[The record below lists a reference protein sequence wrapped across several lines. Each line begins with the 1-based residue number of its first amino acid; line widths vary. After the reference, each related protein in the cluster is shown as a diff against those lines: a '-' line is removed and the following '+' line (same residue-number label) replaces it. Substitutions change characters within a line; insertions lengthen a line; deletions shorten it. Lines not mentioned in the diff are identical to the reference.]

1 MSEAREHLKVLS
13 VSHDP
18 PLASLGSV
26 ITIRVKAGVFESYV
40 PEQPET
46 STNVNAVS
54 YAGDEEGNE

>member
-1 MSEAREHLKVLS
+1 MSQAREHLKVIS

-18 PLASLGSV
+18 SLASLGSV

-46 STNVNAVS
+46 SNNANTVS